1 MCTWRMFQK
10 IAART
15 HTDGRGSALK
25 PFASLF
31 IAKVVNAHTGEGTPH
46 TDWQTPFYRSSHR
59 NQSHFTDSASQNLH
73 RKSDKGLTDSGPSDF
88 ASDKGEE
95 EIQWRATKCDSTW
108 YFTTQHARVCRRPRR
123 DGALLGRDKRVVAE
137 LAVLRVLT
145 IWECVCSTRGDRELP
160 CSRFLVAKFLL
171 MASSPR
177 GLHFAACRS
186 RDSMARF
193 ARRNPSASPPPDYAA
208 KA

>member
-1 MCTWRMFQK
+1 MACN
-10 IAART
+10 
-15 HTDGRGSALK
+15 
-25 PFASLF
+25 
-31 IAKVVNAHTGEGTPH
+31 KVRLDMV
-46 TDWQTPFYRSSHR
+46 
-59 NQSHFTDSASQNLH
+59 LH
-73 RKSDKGLTDSGPSDF
+73 NP
-88 ASDKGEE
+88 A
-95 EIQWRATKCDSTW
+95 C
-108 YFTTQHARVCRRPRR
+108 ARVQAAAPRR
-123 DGALLGRDKRVVAE
+123 CAAVCVHVQKKRLVGRDKRVVAE